1 MWCVSVCI
9 SQPIRKASVLMF
21 GRSYVLYA
29 ALALFSY
36 MCMVP
41 EHEEDMEIL
50 RTIKLD
56 KTGDL
61 LGTKQEG
68 WQLAVYTQIANS
80 RS

>member
-1 MWCVSVCI
+1 
-9 SQPIRKASVLMF
+9 MF